1 MASESKSLVSWIV
14 RDQLGRTRRASV
26 YRSKSLVWWMVR
38 DPLRQRSKRKE
49 HHCLNPW
56 YRG

>member
-26 YRSKSLVWWMVR
+26 YRSKSLVWWIVR
-38 DPLRQRSKRKE
+38 EQK
-49 HHCLNPW
+49 
-56 YRG
+56 